1 MLLSAALGII
11 RLAVVVFFKVSFQ
24 PLTKLEVVLVL
35 GIFELVNIDVS
46 LDSIF
51 VKGRLQNFVVLNK
64 FILVLS
70 VPLNFAEWEGVWV

>member
-1 MLLSAALGII
+1 MCII